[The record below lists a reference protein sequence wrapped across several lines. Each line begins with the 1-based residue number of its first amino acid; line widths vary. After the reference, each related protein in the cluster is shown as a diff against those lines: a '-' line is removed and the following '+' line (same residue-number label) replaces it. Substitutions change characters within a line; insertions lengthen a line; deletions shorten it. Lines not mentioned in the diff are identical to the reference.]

1 MKANSVTPAPGPV
14 QSVGVDL
21 IEVPRIARA
30 LERWGDRFL
39 HRIYTDAETALC
51 GGRVPE
57 LAVRFAGKEAIS
69 KALGTGLVGVDWPEM
84 EILSDPRGKPIVH
97 LYGRAQKR
105 AEALG
110 LSHWAIS
117 LTHTKEHA
125 IAMVVASGQ

>member
-1 MKANSVTPAPGPV
+1 MRRV
-14 QSVGVDL
+14 
-21 IEVPRIARA
+21 
-30 LERWGDRFL
+30 
-39 HRIYTDAETALC
+39 YTENEIALC

-84 EILSDPRGKPIVH
+84 EILADVRGKPIVQLH
-97 LYGRAQKR
+97 GRALKR

-110 LSHWAIS
+110 LTYWAIS

-125 IAMVVASGQ
+125 MAMVVATS